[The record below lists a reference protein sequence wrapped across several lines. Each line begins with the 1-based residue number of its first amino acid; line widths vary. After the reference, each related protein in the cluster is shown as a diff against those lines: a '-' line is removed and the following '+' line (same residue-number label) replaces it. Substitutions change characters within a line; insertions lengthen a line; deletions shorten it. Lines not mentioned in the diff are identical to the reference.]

1 MSEII
6 PKDYDC
12 CHCSTLIFTE
22 TDHFLNDSILIER
35 ALDGDQSAYRDL
47 YDHHVDYLF
56 RFLMQFSQDRQI
68 VADWVQQ
75 SFIKAFVKLDK
86 FKGKSQFRT
95 WLFSIGI
102 NEMRSAKRKQKH
114 HEKIEI
120 GENQLNL
127 VEPERDLDSWLSVR
141 TAIQKLDDIK
151 DWFFYYMRLKDI
163 PTGKLPKC

>member
-1 MSEII
+1 
-6 PKDYDC
+6 
-12 CHCSTLIFTE
+12 
-22 TDHFLNDSILIER
+22 
-35 ALDGDQSAYRDL
+35 
-47 YDHHVDYLF
+47 
-56 RFLMQFSQDRQI
+56 MQFSQDRQI

>member
-1 MSEII
+1 
-6 PKDYDC
+6 
-12 CHCSTLIFTE
+12 
-22 TDHFLNDSILIER
+22 
-35 ALDGDQSAYRDL
+35 
-47 YDHHVDYLF
+47 
-56 RFLMQFSQDRQI
+56 MQFSQDRQI

-141 TAIQKLDDIK
+141 TAIQKLDDNK
-151 DWFFYYMRLKDI
+151 RLVFLLHEIEGYSHREIAEILGVGESTSRTMLSRTKVKLREI
-163 PTGKLPKC
+163 LTGS